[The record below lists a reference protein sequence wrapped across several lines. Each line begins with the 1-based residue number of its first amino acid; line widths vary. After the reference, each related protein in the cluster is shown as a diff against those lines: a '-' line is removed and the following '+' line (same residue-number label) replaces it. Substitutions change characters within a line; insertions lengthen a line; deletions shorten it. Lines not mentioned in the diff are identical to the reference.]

1 MTLRHMRILVAVFQ
15 QGSVTKA
22 AQALHL
28 AQPSVSLAAARA
40 GGLLRRR
47 AFYAHRTPTAA
58 DGLRGSRFY
67 DYAVHVVSL
76 VDEMETQMRNWD
88 TLGTVR
94 IGSTIT
100 IGTHLLPG
108 LVRQLQTEFPDLKI
122 EVKVCRASQVEQ
134 LILDNDIDLG
144 LMEMQPEHPKLY
156 AEPFLHDELQAIV
169 PPQHALAVKESVT
182 FAELADYPFLMR
194 EPGSAGR
201 KIVEACLALNHLPCR
216 PAWESVSTQAIV
228 SAVAEGL
235 GVAVLP
241 QLLVERDAREGRVVM
256 LPFREPFCRYLYGVY
271 HEKKHLSKSM
281 RRFLELCQALGTPA
295 PVGQTPGRIE

>member
-1 MTLRHMRILVAVFQ
+1 M
-15 QGSVTKA
+15 
-22 AQALHL
+22 
-28 AQPSVSLAAARA
+28 
-40 GGLLRRR
+40 
-47 AFYAHRTPTAA
+47 
-58 DGLRGSRFY
+58 
-67 DYAVHVVSL
+67 
-76 VDEMETQMRNWD
+76 
-88 TLGTVR
+88 
-94 IGSTIT
+94 
-100 IGTHLLPG
+100 
-108 LVRQLQTEFPDLKI
+108 
-122 EVKVCRASQVEQ
+122 
-134 LILDNDIDLG
+134 DNDIDLG

-169 PPQHALAVKESVT
+169 PPQHALAAKESVT

-216 PAWESVSTQAIV
+216 PAWESVGTQAIV

>member
-28 AQPSVSLAAARA
+28 AQPSVSLALRELEDYYGVALFTRT
-40 GGLLRRR
+40 GRQLL
-47 AFYAHRTPTAA
+47 PTVC
-58 DGLRGSRFY
+58 GQSFY

-169 PPQHALAVKESVT
+169 PPQHALAARENVT
-182 FAELADYPFLMR
+182 FAELAGYPFLMR

-201 KIVEACLALNHLPCR
+201 KIVEACLALNHLPCSRSSWSSGTRGRAASSCCRSANRFADTCMGSIMKRSIFPKACAAFWSCVRRLERRRRWGRR
-216 PAWESVSTQAIV
+216 P
-228 SAVAEGL
+228 G
-235 GVAVLP
+235 G
-241 QLLVERDAREGRVVM
+241 
-256 LPFREPFCRYLYGVY
+256 
-271 HEKKHLSKSM
+271 
-281 RRFLELCQALGTPA
+281 
-295 PVGQTPGRIE
+295 

>member
-28 AQPSVSLAAARA
+28 AQPSVSLALRELEDYYGVALFTRT
-40 GGLLRRR
+40 GRQLL
-47 AFYAHRTPTAA
+47 PTAC
-58 DGLRGSRFY
+58 GQSFY

-169 PPQHALAVKESVT
+169 PPQHALA
-182 FAELADYPFLMR
+182 A
-194 EPGSAGR
+194 
-201 KIVEACLALNHLPCR
+201 
-216 PAWESVSTQAIV
+216 
-228 SAVAEGL
+228 
-235 GVAVLP
+235 
-241 QLLVERDAREGRVVM
+241 
-256 LPFREPFCRYLYGVY
+256 
-271 HEKKHLSKSM
+271 
-281 RRFLELCQALGTPA
+281 
-295 PVGQTPGRIE
+295 

>member
-28 AQPSVSLAAARA
+28 AQPSVSLALRELEDYYGVALFTRT
-40 GGLLRRR
+40 GRQLL
-47 AFYAHRTPTAA
+47 PTVC
-58 DGLRGSRFY
+58 GQSFY

-122 EVKVCRASQVEQ
+122 EVKVCRASQVQQ

-169 PPQHALAVKESVT
+169 PPQHALAARENVT
-182 FAELADYPFLMR
+182 FAELADYPFLR
-194 EPGSAGR
+194 PSSAPSPR
-201 KIVEACLALNHLPCR
+201 DLALRCSRSSWSSGTRGRAASSCCR
-216 PAWESVSTQAIV
+216 
-228 SAVAEGL
+228 SANRFADTCMGSIMKRSIFPKACAAFWSCVRRL
-235 GVAVLP
+235 
-241 QLLVERDAREGRVVM
+241 ERRRRWGR
-256 LPFREPFCRYLYGVY
+256 RSG
-271 HEKKHLSKSM
+271 
-281 RRFLELCQALGTPA
+281 G
-295 PVGQTPGRIE
+295 

>member
-28 AQPSVSLAAARA
+28 AQPSVSLALRELEDYYGVALFTRT
-40 GGLLRRR
+40 GRQLL
-47 AFYAHRTPTAA
+47 PTVC
-58 DGLRGSRFY
+58 GQSFY

-122 EVKVCRASQVEQ
+122 EVKVCRRC
-134 LILDNDIDLG
+134 
-144 LMEMQPEHPKLY
+144 
-156 AEPFLHDELQAIV
+156 
-169 PPQHALAVKESVT
+169 T
-182 FAELADYPFLMR
+182 
-194 EPGSAGR
+194 
-201 KIVEACLALNHLPCR
+201 
-216 PAWESVSTQAIV
+216 
-228 SAVAEGL
+228 
-235 GVAVLP
+235 
-241 QLLVERDAREGRVVM
+241 
-256 LPFREPFCRYLYGVY
+256 
-271 HEKKHLSKSM
+271 
-281 RRFLELCQALGTPA
+281 
-295 PVGQTPGRIE
+295 

>member
-28 AQPSVSLAAARA
+28 AQPSVSLALRELEDYYGVALFTRT
-40 GGLLRRR
+40 GRQLL
-47 AFYAHRTPTAA
+47 PTVC
-58 DGLRGSRFY
+58 GQSFY

-88 TLGTVR
+88 TLGTMR

-108 LVRQLQTEFPDLKI
+108 LVRQLQAEFPDLKI

-169 PPQHALAVKESVT
+169 PAAACARRKGERHLRGIGGLSVPDARTGQRRTKDRRGMSGAEPSALPPRVGE
-182 FAELADYPFLMR
+182 R
-194 EPGSAGR
+194 EHTGHRQRRRRGTWRCGAPAAPGRAGR
-201 KIVEACLALNHLPCR
+201 AGGPRRHA
-216 PAWESVSTQAIV
+216 
-228 SAVAEGL
+228 AVPRT
-235 GVAVLP
+235 VL
-241 QLLVERDAREGRVVM
+241 
-256 LPFREPFCRYLYGVY
+256 
-271 HEKKHLSKSM
+271 
-281 RRFLELCQALGTPA
+281 
-295 PVGQTPGRIE
+295 QTPVWGLS

>member
-28 AQPSVSLAAARA
+28 AQPSVSLALRELEDYYGVALFTRT
-40 GGLLRRR
+40 GRQLL
-47 AFYAHRTPTAA
+47 PTVC
-58 DGLRGSRFY
+58 GQSFY

-88 TLGTVR
+88 TLGTMR

-100 IGTHLLPG
+100 IGIHLLPR
-108 LVRQLQTEFPDLKI
+108 LVRQLQAEFPDLKI

-169 PPQHALAVKESVT
+169 PPQHALA
-182 FAELADYPFLMR
+182 AR
-194 EPGSAGR
+194 
-201 KIVEACLALNHLPCR
+201 
-216 PAWESVSTQAIV
+216 VS
-228 SAVAEGL
+228 
-235 GVAVLP
+235 
-241 QLLVERDAREGRVVM
+241 
-256 LPFREPFCRYLYGVY
+256 Y
-271 HEKKHLSKSM
+271 HH
-281 RRFLELCQALGTPA
+281 
-295 PVGQTPGRIE
+295 